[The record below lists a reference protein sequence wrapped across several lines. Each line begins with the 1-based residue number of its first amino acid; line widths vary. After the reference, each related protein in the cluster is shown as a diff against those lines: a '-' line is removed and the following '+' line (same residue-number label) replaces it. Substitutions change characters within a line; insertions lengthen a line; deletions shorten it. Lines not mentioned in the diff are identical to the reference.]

1 MNPSD
6 EELMMRRRVDD
17 LNCERLTWQRS
28 PLWFPDEWAAPA
40 QCEARIARYAKE
52 EEEEDQEQEQV
63 CQEDPPEPF
72 LSTNQKTRAKQGGL
86 WLAGWS
92 TGGKLPR
99 SRRRINPWKVRGN
112 PGNQVV
118 EEQGRS
124 GRLQTFPLSFERPS
138 FKFAKDGYV
147 VSS

>member
-1 MNPSD
+1 M
-6 EELMMRRRVDD
+6 
-17 LNCERLTWQRS
+17 
-28 PLWFPDEWAAPA
+28 
-40 QCEARIARYAKE
+40 
-52 EEEEDQEQEQV
+52 
-63 CQEDPPEPF
+63 
-72 LSTNQKTRAKQGGL
+72 
-86 WLAGWS
+86 AGWS
-92 TGGKLPR
+92 TGGKLAR